1 MQRPK
6 VSVIIPVYGVEK
18 YIERCAIS
26 LFEQTLTEME
36 FIFVDDC
43 SPDHSIQVL
52 ERIINKY
59 PLRKDQ
65 ITILH
70 HQQNKG
76 LPQARQTGISR
87 ASGEFIAHCDSDDWV
102 TLDAYESLYNLAI
115 KNGADIVAFD
125 DVEYYGEEKQP
136 IYRMFDSNVTIT
148 IDNHLSTWLFKWSLC
163 CKLIKKDIYN
173 NPYNYVYHN
182 HGEDM
187 ALFFQLL
194 KYSTHCIYIPKAFYI
209 ANKQNESI
217 SRVSSIEKE
226 YIKFDDLK
234 ANVQL
239 IEDFYRESD
248 KYTEKS
254 IMHLKLNIMETL
266 VPLFKIDKSAR
277 CIWLKNF
284 PEIHSSILNIKD
296 DTFSLKQRIKYLM
309 IKFHLYPL

>member
-59 PLRKDQ
+59 PLRKNQ

-115 KNGADIVAFD
+115 KNEADIVAFD
-125 DVEYYGEEKQP
+125 DVEYYAEDKQP

-173 NPYNYVYHN
+173 NPYNYIFHN

-194 KYSTHCIYIPKAFYI
+194 KYSKHCLYVPKAFYI

-217 SRVSSIEKE
+217 SRVSSIKKE
-226 YIKFDDLK
+226 YNKFNDLK

-239 IEDFYRESD
+239 VEDFYQGSD
-248 KYTEKS
+248 RCIVKS
-254 IMHLKLNIMETL
+254 IMLLKWSIMTSII
-266 VPLFKIDKSAR
+266 PLFKIDKSFR
-277 CIWLKNF
+277 SIWEESF
-284 PEIHSSILNIKD
+284 PEVHSSILNLMD
-296 DTFSLKQRIKYLM
+296 DTFSLKERVKYLM
-309 IKFHLYPL
+309 IKVHLYPL